1 MSRSCSNIMVRP
13 GLLPGWS
20 HPSTLFVMYPANPW
34 ILENSFRSKISSHL
48 AFQLLANPPYS
59 SLHSEFWV
67 PYSALQRRMKR
78 FVIYNPLESATAN
91 DVGEKLKAVGK
102 FLDGQCLSDVVF
114 AGVGEMIPR
123 KFRIDRKMEYRLT
136 PLNNQQT
143 KKRAFFVFRGSS
155 NVTLR
160 NRNNLMF

>member
-1 MSRSCSNIMVRP
+1 
-13 GLLPGWS
+13 
-20 HPSTLFVMYPANPW
+20 
-34 ILENSFRSKISSHL
+34 
-48 AFQLLANPPYS
+48 
-59 SLHSEFWV
+59 
-67 PYSALQRRMKR
+67 MKR